1 MKITKTINTTVVTL
15 ITLVIKD
22 GKPETK
28 TSDIKLYSCDPLSED
43 KIAKAVRKI
52 DPKAVILDTEQ
63 YSDKYAVDIEEFVK
77 IAHVEQ

>member
-1 MKITKTINTTVVTL
+1 MKITKTINTTIVTVA
-15 ITLVIKD
+15 TVVIKD
-22 GKPETK
+22 GKAETK

-52 DPKAVILDTEQ
+52 DPKATIVSVEQ
-63 YSDKYAVDIEEFVK
+63 HTDKYAVDIEKFVN

>member
-1 MKITKTINTTVVTL
+1 MKITKTINTTIVTVV
-15 ITLVIKD
+15 TLVIKD
-22 GKPETK
+22 DEAETK

-63 YSDKYAVDIEEFVK
+63 YSDKYVVDIEEFVK

>member
-1 MKITKTINTTVVTL
+1 MKITKTINTTIVTL
-15 ITLVIKD
+15 VTLVIKD
-22 GKPETK
+22 GKAETK

-52 DPKAVILDTEQ
+52 DPKATIVAVEQ
-63 YSDKYAVDIEEFVK
+63 VSNKYVADIEKFVN

>member
-1 MKITKTINTTVVTL
+1 MKITKTINTTIVTVV
-15 ITLVIKD
+15 TLVIKD
-22 GKPETK
+22 GEAETK

-43 KIAKAVRKI
+43 KIAKAVHKI

-63 YSDKYAVDIEEFVK
+63 HSDKYAVDIEEFVK

>member
-15 ITLVIKD
+15 ITLGIKD